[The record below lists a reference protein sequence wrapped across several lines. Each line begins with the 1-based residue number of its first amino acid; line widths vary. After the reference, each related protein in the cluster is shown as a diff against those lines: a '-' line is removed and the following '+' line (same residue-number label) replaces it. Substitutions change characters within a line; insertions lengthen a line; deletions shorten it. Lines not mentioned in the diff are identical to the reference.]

1 MKFLIF
7 VILYPLFPISPMKQ
21 DFTPR
26 GHGRP
31 GSSRSSA
38 FEYSTAEVPYRP
50 LHLTRHRVTMPD
62 EVSPVMKSLWK
73 RLLLLTVMVGFGAVC
88 VHGGAARAVISW
100 TRLLTGY
107 ESTQQM
113 AFESGR

>member
-7 VILYPLFPISPMKQ
+7 ASLYLFFPICPMKQ
-21 DFTPR
+21 DITPQ

-31 GSSRSSA
+31 MKSRSSA

-50 LHLTRHRVTMPD
+50 LQLTRHRVSMPD
-62 EVSPVMKSLWK
+62 EMSPVMKSVWK
-73 RLLLLTVMVGFGAVC
+73 RLLLLTVMVGFGGVC

-100 TRLLTGY
+100 ARLLTGY
-107 ESTQQM
+107 KSTQQM